1 MIHHYLPST
10 ENANRTLPGIP
21 FEAYPEGT
29 NIMPPAIAG
38 PGPFNDPPRAGTSL
52 TVLWLPT
59 VSKSH
64 TMAPVVVEKARKCP
78 STDPENT
85 TPGIALTAADC
96 AGLQRGRLPHSGAGV
111 YQTRSP
117 SFRRSANMPPPA
129 FGSTS
134 ELVE

>member
-1 MIHHYLPST
+1 MVCAISWGLTRVHYLPST

-29 NIMPPAIAG
+29 KSIPPAIAG

-85 TPGIALTAADC
+85 MPGIALTAAD
-96 AGLQRGRLPHSGAGV
+96 
-111 YQTRSP
+111 
-117 SFRRSANMPPPA
+117 
-129 FGSTS
+129 
-134 ELVE
+134 